1 LDVSSQE
8 QAMSIVSES
17 IAEDAAKPTKG
28 RRGKRNN
35 TIHNGES
42 RLAFILIAPTILLLA
57 LIVGYP
63 IVKAIYQSFLTD
75 PGLNASTG
83 LFNTGGAWN
92 GIANYKHWLL
102 EQCATTGGGTSKC
115 PKGTLGSQFYGSIGV
130 TVLFTIVTVT
140 LETTIGMGFAIM
152 MNRAFKGRALVRA
165 AILIPWAIPTAVTA
179 KLWTV
184 VFDPQGILNKIL
196 GTHYA
201 WTSSL
206 WPARSAI
213 VIADVWKTTPFIAL
227 LILAGLQGISGE
239 IYESAKI
246 DGANAWQRF
255 TNITLPLVKPA
266 LAVAVI
272 FRTLDVLRMYDLPQI
287 LTGGAN
293 GTTTISILVVR
304 QLNSGIN
311 SASALSTITFIFIF
325 AIAFGLVR
333 LFNANIIGAQ
343 SKGVR

>member
-1 LDVSSQE
+1 MTVAGQ
-8 QAMSIVSES
+8 VV
-17 IAEDAAKPTKG
+17 EDAVEGSKG

-35 TIHNGES
+35 AINNGES
-42 RLAFILIAPTILLLA
+42 RLAFMLIAPTIVLLG

-63 IVKAIYQSFLTD
+63 IVKGIYQSFLTD
-75 PGLNASTG
+75 PGLNAATG
-83 LFNTGGAWN
+83 HFDLGGAWN
-92 GIANYKHWLL
+92 GIANYKYWLL
-102 EQCATTGGGTSKC
+102 QQCPVAGGGSESC
-115 PKGTLGSQFYGSIGV
+115 PKGTLGSQFYGSIGITLFFTFV
-130 TVLFTIVTVT
+130 TVA
-140 LETTIGMGFAIM
+140 LETTIGMGFALM

-184 VFDPQGILNKIL
+184 VFDPEGILNRIL
-196 GTHYA
+196 GTHFA

-227 LILAGLQGISGE
+227 LILAGLQGISTE

-272 FRTLDVLRMYDLPQI
+272 FRTLDVLRMYDLPKI

-293 GTTTISILVVR
+293 GTETISILVVN
-304 QLNSGIN
+304 QLNKGLN

-343 SKGVR
+343 AKGVR

>member
-1 LDVSSQE
+1 MTVAGDVVENAQE
-8 QAMSIVSES
+8 VAQ
-17 IAEDAAKPTKG
+17 G
-28 RRGKRNN
+28 RRGRKRP
-35 TIHNGES
+35 TTAHSGEG
-42 RLAFILIAPTILLLA
+42 RLAFMLIAPTILLLA

-75 PGLNASTG
+75 PGLDKATG
-83 LFNTGGAWN
+83 LFNTGNAWA
-92 GIANYKHWLL
+92 GIANYKHWLF
-102 EQCATTGGGTSKC
+102 EQCAVAGGGTAKC
-115 PKGTLGSQFYGSIGV
+115 PQGTLGAQFYGSIFV
-130 TVLFTIVTVT
+130 TLFFTVIT
-140 LETTIGMGFAIM
+140 VALETTIGMGFALM

-165 AILIPWAIPTAVTA
+165 AILIPWAIPTAVTS
-179 KLWTV
+179 KLWGV

-196 GTHYA
+196 GTHFA
-201 WTSSL
+201 WTSAE
-206 WPARSAI
+206 WPARTAI

-227 LILAGLQGISGE
+227 LILAGLQGISSE
-239 IYESAKI
+239 TYEAATI

-272 FRTLDVLRMYDLPQI
+272 FRTLDVLRMYDLPKI

-293 GTTTISILVVR
+293 GTTTVSILVVD
-304 QLNSGIN
+304 QLNRGIN
-311 SASALSTITFIFIF
+311 SASALSTITFLFIF

-343 SKGVR
+343 AKGVK

>member
-1 LDVSSQE
+1 MTLAGPAAENAEVASTA
-8 QAMSIVSES
+8 QAPP
-17 IAEDAAKPTKG
+17 AP
-28 RRGKRNN
+28 KRNKIK
-35 TIHNGES
+35 TGES
-42 RLAFILIAPTILLLA
+42 RLAFMLVAPTIALLG

-63 IVKAIYQSFLTD
+63 IVKAIYASFLTD
-75 PGLNASTG
+75 SGLDKTTGFFNQGNKWTG
-83 LFNTGGAWN
+83 LT
-92 GIANYKHWLL
+92 NYKHWLL
-102 EQCATTGGGTSKC
+102 QQCPAPGGNTASC
-115 PKGTLGSQFYGSIGV
+115 PTGTLGSQFWNSISV
-130 TVLFTIVTVT
+130 TVGFTIVTVA
-140 LETTIGMGFAIM
+140 LETCIGMAFALM

-184 VFDPQGILNKIL
+184 IFDPQGVLNKLL

-201 WTSSL
+201 WTSRQ

-227 LILAGLQGISGE
+227 LILAGLQGISAD
-239 IYESAKI
+239 IYESARV

-255 TNITLPLVKPA
+255 VKITLPLVKPA

-272 FRTLDVLRMYDLPQI
+272 FRTLDVLRMYDLPKI

-293 GTTTISILVVR
+293 GTTTVSVLVVQ
-304 QLNSGIN
+304 QLNTGLN

-325 AIAFGLVR
+325 AIALGMVR
-333 LFNANIIGAQ
+333 LFNANIVGTPG
-343 SKGVR
+343 KGGK